1 MKSIATFLLGY
12 LVVHILLISLVEAYF
27 CVPLKLVSL
36 GFIFLVFGI
45 AVANSKKIIIEKSD
59 IVIVFLLAFL
69 NIYYALID
77 FRGLVYFYMTYVL
90 FLAILLSKVILPNIS
105 LKRYLAK
112 INTIYLIVLIGLV
125 IEYLFLIFIGGTIF
139 VDLFMCPGGSTGVRG
154 YIPFHNITSVIL
166 PYDITGLNSILLG
179 SQTAP
184 QLSIII
190 FVWYLYKYKVNK
202 EGVYMALGLLAVFMS
217 ILSPTLT
224 SLLLLLTSIAIIYL
238 INLISTYKEEIR
250 NYYKVYIAFFITV
263 LSIYILVKLFTYR
276 YSSIASIYELYILEN
291 LLPFAYLDLNE
302 VLFGATYERRVEL
315 FGVGEI
321 AFLDHLLDF
330 GVLGMGVF
338 YISVFYYIIRALD
351 NRNVMALTPNIF
363 ILVIFILGNIHY
375 QVMFGLG
382 VLELF
387 VLHLAYIIYHGSSI
401 KK

>member
-179 SQTAP
+179 AQTAP
-184 QLSIII
+184 QLTIII
-190 FVWYLYKYKVNK
+190 FIWYLYKYKVNK

-224 SLLLLLTSIAIIYL
+224 SFLLLLTSIAIIYL

-302 VLFGATYERRVEL
+302 VLFGATYERRIEL
-315 FGVGEI
+315 FGMGEI

-330 GVLGMGVF
+330 GFLGMGVF

>member
-1 MKSIATFLLGY
+1 MKSIATFLSGY

-90 FLAILLSKVILPNIS
+90 FLAIILSKVILPNIS

-125 IEYLFLIFIGGTIF
+125 IEYLILIFIGDAIF
-139 VDLFMCPGGSTGVRG
+139 IDLFMCSGSSTGVRG

-179 SQTAP
+179 AQTAP

-190 FVWYLYKYKVNK
+190 FIWYLYKYKVNK

-224 SLLLLLTSIAIIYL
+224 SLLLLLTTIVIINL

-363 ILVIFILGNIHY
+363 ILVIFILGNLHY

>member
-1 MKSIATFLLGY
+1 MKSIATYLLGY
-12 LVVHILLISLVEAYF
+12 LVAHILLISAVQAFFCTDLKMVE
-27 CVPLKLVSL
+27 L
-36 GFIFLVFGI
+36 GLIILVFGV
-45 AVANSKKIIIEKSD
+45 AVVNSKKIILEKSD
-59 IVIVFLLAFL
+59 IIIFFLLAFL
-69 NIYYALID
+69 NIYYTFVEL
-77 FRGLVYFYMTYVL
+77 RGLIFFKMTYVL
-90 FLAILLSKVILPNIS
+90 SLAIILSKVILPNIS
-105 LKRYLAK
+105 LKSYLGK
-112 INTIYLIVLIGLV
+112 INTIYLIVLVGLV
-125 IEYLFLIFIGGTIF
+125 IEYLILLFLGDAIFTN
-139 VDLFMCPGGSTGVRG
+139 LFMCHGVETGVRG

-179 SQTAP
+179 AQTAP
-184 QLSIII
+184 QLTIII
-190 FVWYLYKYKVNK
+190 FIWYLYKYKVNK

-224 SLLLLLTSIAIIYL
+224 SFLLLLTSIAIIYL

-321 AFLDHLLDF
+321 ALLDHLLDF

-363 ILVIFILGNIHY
+363 ILVIFIMGNLHY

>member
-1 MKSIATFLLGY
+1 
-12 LVVHILLISLVEAYF
+12 
-27 CVPLKLVSL
+27 
-36 GFIFLVFGI
+36 
-45 AVANSKKIIIEKSD
+45 
-59 IVIVFLLAFL
+59 
-69 NIYYALID
+69 
-77 FRGLVYFYMTYVL
+77 
-90 FLAILLSKVILPNIS
+90 
-105 LKRYLAK
+105 
-112 INTIYLIVLIGLV
+112 
-125 IEYLFLIFIGGTIF
+125 
-139 VDLFMCPGGSTGVRG
+139 
-154 YIPFHNITSVIL
+154 
-166 PYDITGLNSILLG
+166 
-179 SQTAP
+179 
-184 QLSIII
+184 
-190 FVWYLYKYKVNK
+190 
-202 EGVYMALGLLAVFMS
+202 MALGLLAVFMS

-224 SLLLLLTSIAIIYL
+224 SLLLLLTTIVIINL

-330 GVLGMGVF
+330 GFLGMGVF

-363 ILVIFILGNIHY
+363 ILVIFIMGNLHY

>member
-1 MKSIATFLLGY
+1 MKSIATFLSGY

-69 NIYYALID
+69 NIYYALIG

-90 FLAILLSKVILPNIS
+90 FLAIILSKVILPNIS

-125 IEYLFLIFIGGTIF
+125 IEYLILIFIGNAIF
-139 VDLFMCPGGSTGVRG
+139 TDLFMCPGGSTGVRG

-179 SQTAP
+179 SRTAP

-224 SLLLLLTSIAIIYL
+224 SFLLLLTSIAIIYL

-321 AFLDHLLDF
+321 ALLDHLLDF